1 MHRLGVYLVL
11 AAAVLTNT
19 ASITLA
25 DESIYKDLSKPH
37 AESAKLFMTFS
48 EVMTKDVL
56 ARVAKLNGS
65 EAVENHTIKTDNA
78 SYDIILARG
87 GVIEKA
93 GILMVNVTGDMPP
106 RIANPIFNHFFS
118 IDIHPKTSLVGMVHL
133 AFTLGVDK
141 QGRNSVYGWMD
152 MMPAA
157 NVPEDVEY
165 LRAKVDAYFAK
176 MGRDPAPHR
185 QVVCTGE
192 ETADRTHRRKPSCA
206 GVSLYPP
213 PPREVTVE
221 NTQFV
226 AGAFET
232 VYNAYFDILEK
243 RKNQTFGPVEL
254 KAQAA
259 MRRNWLEDQLF
270 ADPFSSRLVPYAAWS
285 LANAPPSVEY

>member
-1 MHRLGVYLVL
+1 MSNGLKILVSYLVL
-11 AAAVLTNT
+11 VLVFGSTR
-19 ASITLA
+19 AQDAIPPG
-25 DESIYKDLSKPH
+25 LSPVH
-37 AESAKLFMTFS
+37 AESAKIFMSFAET
-48 EVMTKDVL
+48 MTADVKS
-56 ARVAKLNGS
+56 RVAKLNGS
-65 EAVENHTIKTDNA
+65 DAVETKTITMDNA
-78 SYDIILARG
+78 SYDIIVARG
-87 GVIEKA
+87 PVIEKA

-106 RIANPIFNHFFS
+106 RIASPIFNRFFS
-118 IDIHPKTSLVGMVHL
+118 IDIHPKTPWVGMVHL

-141 QGRNSVYGWMD
+141 QGRNNVYGWMD

-157 NVPEDVEY
+157 PVPEDVDY

-176 MGRDPAPHR
+176 VGRDPAPHR

-192 ETADRTHRRKPSCA
+192 ETADRTYRRKPSCA

-232 VYNAYFDILEK
+232 VYRAYFDMIEK
-243 RKNQTFGPVEL
+243 RMNQPHGAPEL
-254 KAQAA
+254 AAQAA

-285 LANAPPSVEY
+285 LANAPPSVQY